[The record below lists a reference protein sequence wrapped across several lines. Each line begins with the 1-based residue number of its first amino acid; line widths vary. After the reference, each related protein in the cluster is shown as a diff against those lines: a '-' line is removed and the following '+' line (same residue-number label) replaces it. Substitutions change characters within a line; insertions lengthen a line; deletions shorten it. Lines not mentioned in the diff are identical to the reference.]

1 MKELEEMEGP
11 GVVQLGD
18 ASIAAPFTSRKPTT
32 SQRTCRMIFSNKPNK
47 KGSKKL
53 KDKRRLSLLNTDF
66 KLLSGIENSRHTKI
80 LEHTVSTNQF
90 ALGQNKNISHAIALA
105 RDTIWAAAQAKEG
118 AAIADLDFMA
128 AFKWV
133 FLVLEKTVGRRQSFL
148 RLSSLRNRHLDGVL
162 HSSKW

>member
-1 MKELEEMEGP
+1 M
-11 GVVQLGD
+11 
-18 ASIAAPFTSRKPTT
+18 
-32 SQRTCRMIFSNKPNK
+32 
-47 KGSKKL
+47 

-128 AFKWV
+128 AFDLLCMEWV
-133 FLVLEKTVGRRQSFL
+133 FLVLEKR
-148 RLSSLRNRHLDGVL
+148 D
-162 HSSKW
+162 SKKNLLID